1 MSAKASVYY
10 VWDTTTISFK
20 QFNDRKAAN
29 RCRMKTGQPI
39 PPLNLGNN
47 YANGRRNP
55 LPMQYLGS
63 KARISAWL
71 LDQIQNEYSDAKIFI
86 DLFAGTGSVSLA
98 ANEKGYQ
105 LCINDIQPYSYVIQR
120 SLFQEPRDGL
130 LKLTRDVDLL
140 KSDKYLLGSGRS
152 EDQELLEEER
162 AHFRDA
168 ATSGWNWES
177 YREFCETTS
186 LVRGL
191 PGEAAELRIANKW
204 NLFIRYYANTYFGVE
219 QCLQLDA
226 LREYAESL
234 PSENAK
240 IHLLAAT
247 IAAMTFAVSSTTH
260 LAQYLKP
267 STQRKSIS
275 LIRRRGVN
283 LVDEVKKRLI
293 NLSSYPLPD
302 RLATVY
308 QKDFRELLAVFPL
321 DSHSVLYIDP
331 PYFKEHYS
339 RYYHVL
345 DTFYLYDYPELTFN
359 DRIQST
365 TIGRYRQQR
374 IVSDFGL
381 KSLVEAAFADI
392 FLSLQSSGAKAAIS
406 YAETSLVKKDDLLN
420 LATEFGLKA
429 SVKEIDLMHSGQGQ
443 PRNKIVKEYLFLL
456 GI

>member
-1 MSAKASVYY
+1 MKI
-10 VWDTTTISFK
+10 DQPTPL
-20 QFNDRKAAN
+20 FNLD
-29 RCRMKTGQPI
+29 
-39 PPLNLGNN
+39 NN

-71 LDQIQNEYSDAKIFI
+71 LDQIQDKFSHTKTFI

-105 LCINDIQPYSYVIQR
+105 LHVNDIQPYSYVIQR
-120 SLFQEPRDGL
+120 SLFREPRDGL
-130 LKLTRDVDLL
+130 LKIVEDVELL
-140 KSDKYLLGSGRS
+140 KSDRYLLGSGRI
-152 EDQELLEEER
+152 EERKLLEEER
-162 AHFRDA
+162 AHFKDA
-168 ATSGWNWES
+168 STFDWNWES
-177 YREFCETTS
+177 YREFCETTR
-186 LVRGL
+186 LVQGL
-191 PGEAAELRIANKW
+191 PGEVEELRAANEW

-226 LREYAESL
+226 LREYAEGL
-234 PSENAK
+234 PSESTK
-240 IHLLAAT
+240 FHLLAAT

-267 STQRKSIS
+267 STHRKSVD
-275 LIRRRGVN
+275 LIRRKRVN

-293 NLSSYPLPD
+293 NLSNYPLPD
-302 RLATVY
+302 QPATVY
-308 QKDFRELLAVFPL
+308 QKDFRKLLATVPM
-321 DSHSVLYIDP
+321 DSHSVLYVDP

-365 TIGRYRQQR
+365 TIGRYRQER

-381 KSLVEAAFADI
+381 KSLVEAAFTDI
-392 FLSLQSSGAKAAIS
+392 FLSLQRSGAKAAIS
-406 YAETSLVKKDDLLN
+406 YAETSLVKKEQLLN
-420 LATEFGLKA
+420 LATNSGLKA
-429 SVKEIDLMHSGQGQ
+429 SVKEIRLMHSGQGQ
-443 PRNKIVKEYLFLL
+443 PRNKVVKEYLFLL
-456 GI
+456 ET